1 MSKIFKL
8 FMILALVSACS
19 PKEKTDELTVVG
31 ANGSRTTY
39 QVELAQT
46 REELTTG
53 LMNRTSLDK
62 DAGMVFDLSD
72 FNNVPTAMWMKDTQI
87 GLDMIFIDQDGMIY
101 WIYENAEPDS
111 VKMIIAPYPAAA
123 VLEVNAGD
131 VKAKGIKI
139 GDMVEYK
146 LFPIEKPAAPAAV
159 EQPKADE
166 QEEVSVQDDNAA
178 ETIEAAESEVVA
190 ETNVVEESSDN
201 EVTDE
206 VTDEATEADV
216 KENTSATEAVAD
228 QPNPAEEEKVEEEKA
243 ASLEESK

>member
-19 PKEKTDELTVVG
+19 PKEKTDELTIVG
-31 ANGSRTTY
+31 ADGSRTTY

-53 LMNRTSLDK
+53 LMNRTSLDQ

-72 FNNVPTAMWMKDTQI
+72 FNNVPTAMWMKDTKI

-111 VKMIIAPYPAAA
+111 VKMIMAPYPAAA

-166 QEEVSVQDDNAA
+166 QEEVSIQDDNAA
-178 ETIEAAESEVVA
+178 ETA
-190 ETNVVEESSDN
+190 ETEIAVTEETAEENSDSK
-201 EVTDE
+201 TPI
-206 VTDEATEADV
+206 ADAE
-216 KENTSATEAVAD
+216 ENTPADETAT
-228 QPNPAEEEKVEEEKA
+228 AEDKTEPVEEE
-243 ASLEESK
+243 EETAPTADGK